1 MGLREEKKQA
11 SRTAIADAAQRLFL
25 TRGFD
30 RVTVAEVAGEAH
42 VSVNTVFN
50 YFPTK
55 EDLFFDRQAEIV
67 QRLATIVERRD
78 PGESAVTAVRRAF
91 LTRLH
96 EDDPTLGLHED
107 MVHFW
112 RTAEGSPAL
121 QARLRLINEQTE
133 AALAQALSRAAEA
146 PPGDPAVLAA
156 TAAIAGIDR
165 ALHTEIRRRLLS
177 GESPAEIRA
186 ALTELAA
193 QAFDTAAAGIA
204 GYPQPTPP

>member
-11 SRTAIADAAQRLFL
+11 SRTAIADAALRLFL

-67 QRLATIVERRD
+67 RRLADIVERRE
-78 PGESAVTAVRRAF
+78 PGEPAVTAVRRAF

-96 EDDPTLGLHED
+96 ENDPTLGLHEG

-112 RTAEGSPAL
+112 RTAEDSPAL

-133 AALAQALSRAAEA
+133 AALAESLSRASKA
-146 PPGDPAVLAA
+146 PPGDAFVLAA

-177 GESPAEIRA
+177 GDDPAEIRA

-193 QAFDTAAAGIA
+193 KAFDTAASGLA
-204 GYPQPTPP
+204 GYPQSSPL